1 MKKKI
6 KLLLFFLAAGSFVFS
21 LFVFLAY
28 SNQSALI
35 QAITERMNEDLT
47 SQTSFSEAAVAPF
60 EHFPYI
66 SMAFY
71 QLQISRSE
79 AQKTDTLL
87 QAETLYFS
95 FNVWD
100 LLKKKYRVSQI
111 YAQNGEIRMKTN
123 AKGRNNFEIFKKK
136 DSTQI
141 RPILYFDVRNI
152 RLENVKI
159 SYSNAYKK
167 QKAALLIRSG
177 QAELSRQNNRI
188 QSKLAA
194 DLYIETLDN
203 ETINYISKRSMNLQT
218 SLNYDIEKQQLDIL
232 PFELESEKTKF
243 KVSGQVLASENQ
255 LDIRIEQSEGNLET
269 VLSYLPPH
277 IRQNVEAYGMQAK
290 MQFVSTIKGKYGQ
303 DRFPQIEIKASC
315 EDGLV
320 FLPHLQKKIEKIA
333 FKASFTNGSAQNA
346 RTSAL
351 KISQFEAVSG
361 KHHLKA
367 DLTYSNFSDPL
378 MQLTVNALVDAPT
391 LNEFLPPQKW
401 ECTSGE
407 AELDWTFEGKL
418 ETIRAKTLPPLCSP
432 KAS

>member
-159 SYSNAYKK
+159 SFIDSFG
-167 QKAALLIRSG
+167 S
-177 QAELSRQNNRI
+177 S
-188 QSKLAA
+188 
-194 DLYIETLDN
+194 
-203 ETINYISKRSMNLQT
+203 
-218 SLNYDIEKQQLDIL
+218 
-232 PFELESEKTKF
+232 
-243 KVSGQVLASENQ
+243 
-255 LDIRIEQSEGNLET
+255 RIEPTKQSD
-269 VLSYLPPH
+269 S
-277 IRQNVEAYGMQAK
+277 K
-290 MQFVSTIKGKYGQ
+290 
-303 DRFPQIEIKASC
+303 QI
-315 EDGLV
+315 
-320 FLPHLQKKIEKIA
+320 
-333 FKASFTNGSAQNA
+333 
-346 RTSAL
+346 
-351 KISQFEAVSG
+351 SG
-361 KHHLKA
+361 
-367 DLTYSNFSDPL
+367 
-378 MQLTVNALVDAPT
+378 
-391 LNEFLPPQKW
+391 
-401 ECTSGE
+401 
-407 AELDWTFEGKL
+407 
-418 ETIRAKTLPPLCSP
+418 
-432 KAS
+432 